1 VRVKAPIIN
10 RHNEQSKTGETTK
23 QPNKITKKYTYMKFN
38 VSSSKLFSQLQ
49 AVSRVIN
56 SKNALPILDD
66 VLFDLVGNELRL
78 TASDGE
84 TTIRTSIEVD
94 GAEGSGKV
102 ASAAKLLLETLKEFS
117 EQPLAFTIDE
127 NNFAVN
133 MVSQNGTYSFVGVNG
148 NEYPEMPAAEGDA
161 QTLALPANVLQSAI
175 EKTIF
180 CTADDD
186 LRPVMNGIFFD
197 IAADKVTMVAT
208 DAHRLVRYTN
218 AGVQAGVAA
227 SFILPK
233 KPAGLLKNLLAK
245 EESDVKVTFGAKNAR
260 FEFGSTIIVCRQIEG
275 RFPNY
280 NAVIPQG
287 NNNIVTVDRQTMI
300 NACKRV
306 AVFANNGTAQLRLAL
321 SENSIKISA
330 QDIDFSTSAEETIS
344 CDYNGTP
351 MAIGFKAP
359 FLIDLLSS
367 IESAEVQLKLADP
380 ARAGLILPVENEA
393 NEDIVM
399 LLMPMLLND

>member
-1 VRVKAPIIN
+1 
-10 RHNEQSKTGETTK
+10 
-23 QPNKITKKYTYMKFN
+23 MKFN

-66 VLFDLVGNELRL
+66 VLFELVGNELKL

-84 TTIRTSIEVD
+84 TTVRTAIEVE
-94 GAEGSGKV
+94 GAEGGGKV

-127 NNFAVN
+127 QNFAVN

-148 NEYPEMPAAEGDA
+148 NEYPEMPQDEVDA
-161 QTLALPANVLQSAI
+161 QELSLPATTLQSAI

-180 CTADDD
+180 CTADDP
-186 LRPVMNGIFFD
+186 LRPVMNGIYFD
-197 IAADKVTMVAT
+197 ILEDRLILVAT
-208 DAHRLVRYTN
+208 DAHRLVRYSNTSVKV
-218 AGVQAGVAA
+218 GMA
-227 SFILPK
+227 SNFILPK
-233 KPAGLLKNLLAK
+233 KPAALLKNLLAK
-245 EESDVKVTFGAKNAR
+245 EEEEVKVTFGQKNAR
-260 FEFGSTIIVCRQIEG
+260 FEFDKTIVVCRRIEG

-280 NAVIPQG
+280 NAVIPQS
-287 NNNIVTVDRQTMI
+287 NQNVVTVDRQTMV

-321 SENSIKISA
+321 SENQIKISA
-330 QDIDFSTSAEETIS
+330 QDIDFSTSAEEMIQ
-344 CDYNGTP
+344 CDYQGMS

-359 FLIDLLSS
+359 FLIDLLSTVGTTD
-367 IESAEVQLKLADP
+367 VQLKLADP
-380 ARAGLILPVENEA
+380 ARAGLILPVAEEGEEN
-393 NEDIVM
+393 VLM

>member
-1 VRVKAPIIN
+1 
-10 RHNEQSKTGETTK
+10 
-23 QPNKITKKYTYMKFN
+23 MKFN
-38 VSSSKLFSQLQ
+38 VSSTKLFSQLQ
-49 AVSRVIN
+49 AVCRVLN
-56 SKNALPILDD
+56 SKNSLPILDD
-66 VLFDLVGNELRL
+66 VLFDLVGNELTL

-84 TTIRTSIEVD
+84 TTIRTAIEVE

-102 ASAAKLLLETLKEFS
+102 ASAAKLLLETLREFS
-117 EQPLAFTIDE
+117 EQPLAFHIDE
-127 NNFAVN
+127 NNFAVS
-133 MVSQNGTYSFVGVNG
+133 MISQNGTYSFVGVNG
-148 NEYPEMPAAEGDA
+148 NEYPELPAAEADA
-161 QTLALPANVLQSAI
+161 KTLMIPAGVLQSAI

-208 DAHRLVRYTN
+208 DAHRLVRYSNT
-218 AGVQAGVAA
+218 AVQSGEAS

-233 KPAGLLKNLLAK
+233 KPAGLLKNVLAK
-245 EESDVKVTFGAKNAR
+245 EEGYVKVLCGAKNAR
-260 FEFGSTIIVCRQIEG
+260 FEFGSTLVVCRQIEG

-280 NAVIPQG
+280 NAVIPQS
-287 NNNIVTVDRQTMI
+287 NQNVVTVDRQTLI

-321 SENSIKISA
+321 SENQIKISA
-330 QDIDFSTSAEETIS
+330 QDIDFSTSAEEIIS
-344 CDYNGTP
+344 CEYAGTP

-359 FLIDLLSS
+359 FLIDLLNS
-367 IESAEVQLKLADP
+367 IESADVQLKLADP
-380 ARAGLILPVENEA
+380 ARAGLILPAENAENE
-393 NEDIVM
+393 DVLM

>member
-1 VRVKAPIIN
+1 
-10 RHNEQSKTGETTK
+10 
-23 QPNKITKKYTYMKFN
+23 MKFN

-56 SKNALPILDD
+56 NKNALPILDD
-66 VLFDLVGNELRL
+66 VLFDLSGNELKL

-84 TTIRTSIEVD
+84 TTIRTSVEVD
-94 GAEGSGKV
+94 GVEGSGKV

-127 NNFAVN
+127 NNFAVS

-148 NEYPEMPAAEGDA
+148 NEYPEMPASEADA
-161 QTLALPANVLQSAI
+161 KALALPANVLQSAI

-197 IAADKVTMVAT
+197 IAEDKVTMVAT

-218 AGVQAGVAA
+218 DGVKPGVTA

-245 EESDVKVTFGAKNAR
+245 EESEVKVIFGAKNAR

-287 NNNIVTVDRQTMI
+287 NQNIVTVDRQTFI

-306 AVFANNGTAQLRLAL
+306 AVFANNGTALLRLAL
-321 SENSIKISA
+321 SENNIKISA
-330 QDIDFSTSAEETIS
+330 QDIDFSTSAEEVIA
-344 CDYNGTP
+344 CDYQGSP

-367 IESAEVQLKLADP
+367 IVSADVQLKLADP
-380 ARAGLILPVENEA
+380 ARAGLILPAENEE
-393 NEDIVM
+393 NEDVLM

>member
-1 VRVKAPIIN
+1 
-10 RHNEQSKTGETTK
+10 
-23 QPNKITKKYTYMKFN
+23 MKFN

-56 SKNALPILDD
+56 NKNALPILDD
-66 VLFDLVGNELRL
+66 VLFDLSGNELTL

-94 GAEGSGKV
+94 NVEGAGKV

-127 NNFAVN
+127 NNFAVS

-148 NEYPEMPAAEGDA
+148 NEYPEMPAAEADA
-161 QTLALPANVLQSAI
+161 RSIAMPANILQSAI

-197 IAADKVTMVAT
+197 IAEDKVTMVAT

-218 AGVQAGVAA
+218 TGVQSGVAA

-245 EESDVKVTFGAKNAR
+245 EEEEVKVTFGAKNAR

-287 NNNIVTVDRQTMI
+287 NQNVVTVDRQTII

-321 SENSIKISA
+321 SENQIKISA

-359 FLIDLLSS
+359 FLIDLLGS
-367 IESAEVQLKLADP
+367 IASADVQLKLADP
-380 ARAGLILPVENEA
+380 ARAGLIMPVENVE
-393 NEDIVM
+393 NEDILM

>member
-1 VRVKAPIIN
+1 
-10 RHNEQSKTGETTK
+10 
-23 QPNKITKKYTYMKFN
+23 MKFN

-56 SKNALPILDD
+56 NKNSLPILDD
-66 VLFDLVGNELRL
+66 VLFELNGSELQL

-84 TTIRTSIEVD
+84 TTIRTSVEVD
-94 GAEGSGKV
+94 GVEGSGKV
-102 ASAAKLLLETLKEFS
+102 ASGAKLLLETLREFS
-117 EQPLAFTIDE
+117 EQPLSFTIDAQ
-127 NNFAVN
+127 NFAVS
-133 MVSQNGTYSFVGVNG
+133 MSSQNGTYSFVGVNG
-148 NEYPEMPAAEGDA
+148 DEFPEMPRGESDA
-161 QTLALPANVLQSAI
+161 RQIVIPAHVLQSAV

-197 IAADKVTMVAT
+197 ITDEQVTMVAT

-218 AGVQAGVAA
+218 KGVQPGLTAG
-227 SFILPK
+227 FILPK
-233 KPAGLLKNLLAK
+233 KPAGLLKNLLVK
-245 EESDVKVTFGAKNAR
+245 EEGDVKVTLGSKNAR

-280 NAVIPQG
+280 NAVIPQS
-287 NNNIVTVDRQTMI
+287 NQNIVTVDRQTFI

-321 SENSIKISA
+321 SENQIKISA
-330 QDIDFSTSAEETIS
+330 QDIDFSTSAEETIG
-344 CDYNGTP
+344 CDYTGMP

-367 IESAEVQLKLADP
+367 IESDEVQLKLSDP
-380 ARAGLILPVENEA
+380 ARAGLLLPAENA
-393 NEDIVM
+393 ADEDVLM

>member
-1 VRVKAPIIN
+1 
-10 RHNEQSKTGETTK
+10 
-23 QPNKITKKYTYMKFN
+23 MKFN

-66 VLFDLVGNELRL
+66 VLFELQGNQLTL

-84 TTIRTSIEVD
+84 TTVRTAIEVE
-94 GAEGSGKV
+94 GAEGGGKV

-127 NNFAVN
+127 NNFAVS

-148 NEYPEMPAAEGDA
+148 NEYPEMPQPQADA
-161 QTLALPANVLQSAI
+161 KRLAIPSRVLQNAI

-180 CTADDD
+180 CTADDE
-186 LRPVMNGIFFD
+186 LRPVMNGVFFD
-197 IAADKVTMVAT
+197 IAPDHVTMVAT
-208 DAHRLVRYTN
+208 DAHRLVRYIN
-218 AGVQAGVAA
+218 SSVAAGLEA

-233 KPAGLLKNLLAK
+233 KPASLLKNVLGK
-245 EESDVKVTFGAKNAR
+245 DDCDVQIILGFKDVR
-260 FEFGSTIIVCRQIEG
+260 FEFGQTTIVCRQIEG

-280 NAVIPQG
+280 NAVIPQQ
-287 NNNIVTVDRQTMI
+287 NQNIVTVDRQTI
-300 NACKRV
+300 VNACKRV

-321 SENSIKISA
+321 SENQIKISA

-344 CDYNGTP
+344 CDYNGR
-351 MAIGFKAP
+351 
-359 FLIDLLSS
+359 FL
-367 IESAEVQLKLADP
+367 P
-380 ARAGLILPVENEA
+380 G
-393 NEDIVM
+393 
-399 LLMPMLLND
+399 

>member
-1 VRVKAPIIN
+1 MR
-10 RHNEQSKTGETTK
+10 
-23 QPNKITKKYTYMKFN
+23 FN

-56 SKNALPILDD
+56 NKNSLPILDD
-66 VLFDLVGNELRL
+66 VLFDLQGNELRL

-84 TTIRTSIEVD
+84 TTIRTSVEVENVE
-94 GAEGSGKV
+94 GAGKV

-148 NEYPEMPAAEGDA
+148 NEYPEMPAAEADA
-161 QTLALPANVLQSAI
+161 RQIAIPANVLQSAI

-197 IAADKVTMVAT
+197 IAEDKVTMVAT

-227 SFILPK
+227 NFILPK
-233 KPAGLLKNLLAK
+233 KPASMLKSLLAK

-260 FEFGSTIIVCRQIEG
+260 FEFGSTIMVCRQIEG

-280 NAVIPQG
+280 NAVIPQA
-287 NNNIVTVDRQTMI
+287 NQNIVTVDRQTII

-321 SENSIKISA
+321 SENQIKISA

-344 CDYNGTP
+344 CAYNGMP

-367 IESAEVQLKLADP
+367 IASDDVLLKLADP
-380 ARAGLILPVENEA
+380 ARAGLILPAENEA
-393 NEDIVM
+393 NEDVLM
-399 LLMPMLLND
+399 LFMPMLLND

>member
-1 VRVKAPIIN
+1 
-10 RHNEQSKTGETTK
+10 
-23 QPNKITKKYTYMKFN
+23 M
-38 VSSSKLFSQLQ
+38 
-49 AVSRVIN
+49 
-56 SKNALPILDD
+56 DD
-66 VLFDLVGNELRL
+66 VLFDVSGNELKL

-84 TTIRTSIEVD
+84 TTIRTSVELESVE
-94 GAEGSGKV
+94 GAGKV

-148 NEYPEMPAAEGDA
+148 NEYPEMPAVEGEA
-161 QTLALPANVLQSAI
+161 QSVAVPANVLQNAI

-197 IAADKVTMVAT
+197 IEADKVTMVAT

-218 AGVQAGVAA
+218 TGVASGVTA

-245 EESDVKVTFGAKNAR
+245 AEEEVKVTFGQKNAR

-280 NAVIPQG
+280 NAVIPQA
-287 NNNIVTVDRQTMI
+287 NQNIVTVDRQTML

-321 SENSIKISA
+321 SENQIKISA

-344 CDYNGTP
+344 CNYNGTP

-359 FLIDLLSS
+359 FLIDLLGS
-367 IESAEVQLKLADP
+367 IASADVLLKLADP
-380 ARAGLILPVENEA
+380 ARAGLLVPVENEE
-393 NEDIVM
+393 NEDVLM

>member
-1 VRVKAPIIN
+1 
-10 RHNEQSKTGETTK
+10 
-23 QPNKITKKYTYMKFN
+23 MKFTI
-38 VSSSKLFSQLQ
+38 SSSKLFSQLQ

-66 VLFDLVGNELRL
+66 VLFDLAGNELKL

-84 TTIRTSIEVD
+84 TTIRTSVEVENVE
-94 GAEGSGKV
+94 GAGKV

-127 NNFAVN
+127 NNFAVS

-148 NEYPEMPAAEGDA
+148 NEYPEMPDAEGDA
-161 QTLALPANVLQSAI
+161 RTIVIPANVLQSSI

-197 IAADKVTMVAT
+197 IAEDKVTMVAT
-208 DAHRLVRYTN
+208 DAHRLVRYSNTS
-218 AGVQAGVAA
+218 VQAGAPA

-233 KPAGLLKNLLAK
+233 KPASMLKNLLSK
-245 EESDVKVTFGAKNAR
+245 EESEVEVTFGQKNAR
-260 FEFGSTIIVCRQIEG
+260 FEFGSTIVVCRQIEG

-280 NAVIPQG
+280 NAVIPQS
-287 NNNIVTVDRQTMI
+287 NQNIVTVDRQTII

-321 SENSIKISA
+321 SENKIKISA

-367 IESAEVQLKLADP
+367 IASADVQLKLADP
-380 ARAGLILPVENEA
+380 ARAGLILPAENEE
-393 NEDIVM
+393 NEDVLM

>member
-1 VRVKAPIIN
+1 
-10 RHNEQSKTGETTK
+10 
-23 QPNKITKKYTYMKFN
+23 MKFTI
-38 VSSSKLFSQLQ
+38 SSSKLFSQLQ

-56 SKNALPILDD
+56 NKNSLPILDD
-66 VLFDLVGNELRL
+66 VLFDLVGNELKL

-94 GAEGSGKV
+94 GVEGSGKV
-102 ASAAKLLLETLKEFS
+102 ESAAKLLLETLKEFS

-127 NNFAVN
+127 NNFAVS

-148 NEYPEMPAAEGDA
+148 NEYPEMPGAEMGA
-161 QTLALPANVLQSAI
+161 RELAIPANVLQSAI

-180 CTADDD
+180 ATADDD

-197 IAADKVTMVAT
+197 IAEDKVTMVAT
-208 DAHRLVRYTN
+208 DAHRLVRYSNT
-218 AGVQAGVAA
+218 GVKPGVAA

-233 KPAGLLKNLLAK
+233 KPASLLKNLLAK
-245 EESDVKVTFGAKNAR
+245 EENEVKVTFGAKNAR

-280 NAVIPQG
+280 NAVIPQS
-287 NNNIVTVDRQTMI
+287 NQNIVTVDRQTII

-306 AVFANNGTAQLRLAL
+306 AVFANNGTAQLRLTL
-321 SENSIKISA
+321 TENSIKISA
-330 QDIDFSTSAEETIS
+330 QDIDFSTSAEETIT

-359 FLIDLLSS
+359 FLIDLLGS
-367 IESAEVQLKLADP
+367 ITSADVLLKLADP
-380 ARAGLILPVENEA
+380 ARAGLLLPAENEE
-393 NEDIVM
+393 NEDVLM

>member
-1 VRVKAPIIN
+1 
-10 RHNEQSKTGETTK
+10 
-23 QPNKITKKYTYMKFN
+23 MKFN

-56 SKNALPILDD
+56 NKNALPILDD
-66 VLFDLVGNELRL
+66 VLFDLIGNELKL

-84 TTIRTSIEVD
+84 TTIRTTVEVE
-94 GAEGSGKV
+94 GAEGAGKV

-127 NNFAVN
+127 NNYAVS

-148 NEYPEMPAAEGDA
+148 NEYPEMPGTEADA
-161 QTLALPANVLQSAI
+161 RQIALPANVLQSSI

-180 CTADDD
+180 ATADDD
-186 LRPVMNGIFFD
+186 LRPVMNGIYFD
-197 IAADKVTMVAT
+197 IAEDKVTMVAT

-218 AGVQAGVAA
+218 TSVQAGAA
-227 SFILPK
+227 ANFILPK
-233 KPAGLLKNLLAK
+233 KPASLLKNLLAK
-245 EESDVKVTFGAKNAR
+245 EENDVKVAFGAKNAR

-280 NAVIPQG
+280 NAVIPQS
-287 NNNIVTVDRQTMI
+287 NQNIVTVDRQTII

-321 SENSIKISA
+321 SENQIKISA

-344 CDYNGTP
+344 CSYNGTP

-367 IESAEVQLKLADP
+367 IASADVQLKLADP
-380 ARAGLILPVENEA
+380 ARAGLILPAENEQ
-393 NEDIVM
+393 NEDVLM

>member
-1 VRVKAPIIN
+1 
-10 RHNEQSKTGETTK
+10 
-23 QPNKITKKYTYMKFN
+23 MKFN

-49 AVSRVIN
+49 AVSRVIAN
-56 SKNALPILDD
+56 KNALPILDD

-84 TTIRTSIEVD
+84 TTIRTSVEVD
-94 GAEGSGKV
+94 GVEGSGKV

-148 NEYPEMPAAEGDA
+148 YEYPEMPADEADA
-161 QTLALPANVLQSAI
+161 KSLTLPANILQNAI

-197 IAADKVTMVAT
+197 IAEDKVTMVAT

-218 AGVQAGVAA
+218 SAVNAGVAA

-233 KPAGLLKNLLAK
+233 KPANLLKNLLAK
-245 EESDVKVTFGAKNAR
+245 EEEVKVTFGAKNAR
-260 FEFGSTIIVCRQIEG
+260 FEFGNTIVVCRQIEG

-287 NNNIVTVDRQTMI
+287 NQNIVTVDRQTMI

-321 SENSIKISA
+321 SENQIKISA
-330 QDIDFSTSAEETIS
+330 QDIDFSTSAEEVITCS
-344 CDYNGTP
+344 YNGTP

-367 IESAEVQLKLADP
+367 IASADVQLKLADP
-380 ARAGLILPVENEA
+380 ARAGLILPAENEE
-393 NEDIVM
+393 NEDVLM

>member
-1 VRVKAPIIN
+1 
-10 RHNEQSKTGETTK
+10 
-23 QPNKITKKYTYMKFN
+23 MKFN

-56 SKNALPILDD
+56 NKNALPILDD
-66 VLFDLVGNELRL
+66 VLFELVGNELKL

-84 TTIRTSIEVD
+84 TTVRTAIEVE
-94 GAEGSGKV
+94 GAEGGGKV

-127 NNFAVN
+127 QNFAVN

-148 NEYPEMPAAEGDA
+148 NEYPEMPQDEVDA
-161 QTLALPANVLQSAI
+161 QEVSLPATTLQSAI

-180 CTADDD
+180 CTADDP
-186 LRPVMNGIFFD
+186 LRPVMNGIYFD
-197 IAADKVTMVAT
+197 ILEDRLILVAT
-208 DAHRLVRYTN
+208 DAHRLVRYSNTSVK
-218 AGVQAGVAA
+218 AGMA
-227 SFILPK
+227 SNFILPK
-233 KPAGLLKNLLAK
+233 KPAALLKNLLAK
-245 EESDVKVTFGAKNAR
+245 EEAEVKVTFGQKNAR
-260 FEFGSTIIVCRQIEG
+260 FEFDKTIVVCRRIEG

-280 NAVIPQG
+280 NAVIPQS
-287 NNNIVTVDRQTMI
+287 NQNVVTVDRQTMV

-321 SENSIKISA
+321 SENQIKISA
-330 QDIDFSTSAEETIS
+330 QDIDFSTSAEEMIQ
-344 CDYNGTP
+344 CDYQGMS

-359 FLIDLLSS
+359 FLIDLLSTVGTTD
-367 IESAEVQLKLADP
+367 VQLKLADP
-380 ARAGLILPVENEA
+380 ARAGLILPVAEEGEEN
-393 NEDIVM
+393 VLM

>member
-1 VRVKAPIIN
+1 
-10 RHNEQSKTGETTK
+10 
-23 QPNKITKKYTYMKFN
+23 MKFTI
-38 VSSSKLFSQLQ
+38 SSSKLFSQLQ

-66 VLFDLVGNELRL
+66 VLFELAGTTLTL

-84 TTIRTSIEVD
+84 STIRTSVEVEGVE
-94 GAEGSGKV
+94 GAGKV

-127 NNFAVN
+127 NNFAVS

-148 NEYPEMPAAEGDA
+148 NEYPEMPAVEGDA
-161 QTLALPANVLQSAI
+161 QSVIVPANVLQNAI

-218 AGVQAGVAA
+218 TGVNAGVAA

-233 KPAGLLKNLLAK
+233 KPASLLKNLLAK
-245 EESDVKVTFGAKNAR
+245 AEEDVRVTFGAKNAR

-280 NAVIPQG
+280 NAVIPQA
-287 NNNIVTVDRQTMI
+287 NQNVVTVDRQTML

-321 SENSIKISA
+321 SENQIKISA

-359 FLIDLLSS
+359 FLIDLLGS
-367 IESAEVQLKLADP
+367 IASADVLLKLADP
-380 ARAGLILPVENEA
+380 ARAGLILPAENEE
-393 NEDIVM
+393 NEDILM